1 MPYRAIDLSL
11 TLSFISI
18 LSLFYLKDILFIN
31 VKKDSNLIKAFK
43 TILTVNISLL
53 PLILYYYG
61 SVNLLLIPV
70 NLIVVPIFS
79 ATFALVFLKIILYF
93 TIRPLA
99 YFISFLIDFLLD
111 IIYFVVDLFSGI
123 DFFKFSIKNM
133 NYYFVI
139 VLFLLVLYFIFER
152 NYIRLSLTDKIK
164 GFKIIAI
171 LILSF
176 SFIFEIASYT
186 SLSMIDIGQGDAFLI
201 SDGKLT
207 GMIDTGGD
215 IKGSTYK
222 FILGPYLKKRVK
234 KLDFVIISHDDIDHS
249 GNLKYIVRDY
259 DPIIFT
265 SEKSKI
271 SSPKRKILKNE
282 DIIKSTGFS
291 IKVLDDGKEYDE
303 SNNTSL
309 VLSYKQKGFSALF
322 TGDMEVDK
330 EKNLSMD
337 LKHDILKVGH
347 HGSMTSTS
355 DDFLKKVNP
364 KIALISAGYKNKFSH
379 PHKETIEKLEK
390 YGVRYFRTDRDGEV
404 RITSSVF
411 GNEIKHKLRNK
422 KSLAS
427 FLLGD
432 LLYIIVLTGTFTLL
446 LKDLFKEND
455 YELYRGYRKI

>member
-152 NYIRLSLTDKIK
+152 NYIRLSLTDKLK
-164 GFKIIAI
+164 A
-171 LILSF
+171 L
-176 SFIFEIASYT
+176 
-186 SLSMIDIGQGDAFLI
+186 
-201 SDGKLT
+201 KL
-207 GMIDTGGD
+207 
-215 IKGSTYK
+215 
-222 FILGPYLKKRVK
+222 LQYL
-234 KLDFVIISHDDIDHS
+234 
-249 GNLKYIVRDY
+249 Y
-259 DPIIFT
+259 
-265 SEKSKI
+265 
-271 SSPKRKILKNE
+271 
-282 DIIKSTGFS
+282 
-291 IKVLDDGKEYDE
+291 
-303 SNNTSL
+303 
-309 VLSYKQKGFSALF
+309 
-322 TGDMEVDK
+322 
-330 EKNLSMD
+330 
-337 LKHDILKVGH
+337 
-347 HGSMTSTS
+347 
-355 DDFLKKVNP
+355 
-364 KIALISAGYKNKFSH
+364 
-379 PHKETIEKLEK
+379 
-390 YGVRYFRTDRDGEV
+390 
-404 RITSSVF
+404 
-411 GNEIKHKLRNK
+411 
-422 KSLAS
+422 
-427 FLLGD
+427 
-432 LLYIIVLTGTFTLL
+432 
-446 LKDLFKEND
+446 
-455 YELYRGYRKI
+455 